1 MAISGKFLADFE
13 SFYTACSKAEIS
25 LRKIESGAGTVQT
38 SLNKMADRFSG
49 REIVQQATLM
59 AQVLEQAGG
68 AASFTAT
75 ELAKMGAVGTEAAE
89 KLRVLGK
96 DVPAGIQ
103 KIAQYSKEAD
113 TAQAALGRTVKEV
126 ALGFAGLFTL
136 HAAADFVKNVIDQA
150 SALKHLSQQ
159 TQINVVDL
167 QVLGGATRTFGID
180 SDTLGKG
187 LYTLARNIAGGDAS
201 VVTGLHL
208 MGLSLKEVEG
218 LHGKELFLKVMDGLS
233 TLQGGLRDTA
243 ASDVF
248 GSRIGAALAGAS
260 QGMRT
265 AVEDAERLNSV
276 MSKESVD
283 AIDEYDTAIKRAQTS
298 LSAMAANMI
307 GPVAQGFNVLTDAVG
322 RGASK
327 WAIFKAVILDA
338 GPFALFS
345 TNAEHLATVLD
356 HLNLQAEADAAA
368 TKRSAAAH
376 TDAAAALTAHQ
387 QAARFMATLEA
398 DASAKLDAGQL
409 KNLAHLKEIGA
420 LNAANAAAIGVNAVQ
435 FAKYTE
441 EQNAGREAA
450 KKMAE
455 AIAELQSAGTGWQ
468 GTLATINGTT
478 LEAVRGY
485 LEAGVSQAALATA
498 YNLTA
503 AQVKSVTL
511 FMAEQLAQQ
520 KKNDAAILT
529 TTQLWDAY
537 DSMRVEHGGSAT
549 DQQIAQIDRWAA
561 DLTAQMQKA
570 GTDTAEFYDAL
581 VAVTAE
587 KLNGIRVDWKALT
600 DAATNDSK
608 AGLQQI
614 ADKAAATFADALTHA
629 GEWSEGTIQKFRD
642 TAEAAQKAA
651 DDWGQAFDG
660 ALTSPALSNAAAAS
674 AGAIKEEFTATFN
687 SVSSGA
693 DAMAAHVASVLGAMT
708 QTDAYRKA
716 GFFVNQGF
724 GTADTINKNAT
735 RSLGLT
741 LPSYDVG
748 GPVNKDG
755 PIYAH
760 AGEYVL
766 PKGKTAG
773 GTTVVIG
780 AGAIVIH
787 GGSAQAGRDAADAL
801 LARLKSKGVRV

>member
-441 EQNAGREAA
+441 EQIGRHRVAGHAGHDQRNDAGGGSRVSRGGRLASGAGDGVQPHGCTGEIRHALHGRAIGPAEKERRGDSHDDAALGRLRLHAGRTWRIRHGSTDRADRSVGGRSHRA
-450 KKMAE
+450 NAE
-455 AIAELQSAGTGWQ
+455 GWNRHRRVLRCAGRGDGGKTERHSRRLEGVDGRGNERLQG
-468 GTLATINGTT
+468 
-478 LEAVRGY
+478 R
-485 LEAGVSQAALATA
+485 
-498 YNLTA
+498 
-503 AQVKSVTL
+503 
-511 FMAEQLAQQ
+511 
-520 KKNDAAILT
+520 
-529 TTQLWDAY
+529 
-537 DSMRVEHGGSAT
+537 SAT
-549 DQQIAQIDRWAA
+549 DCRQSRRDIRGRPDARWGMVGRNDPEIPRHRRGGTESGRRLGPGVRRRA
-561 DLTAQMQKA
+561 DLASPEQRR
-570 GTDTAEFYDAL
+570 G
-581 VAVTAE
+581 
-587 KLNGIRVDWKALT
+587 GISR
-600 DAATNDSK
+600 
-608 AGLQQI
+608 
-614 ADKAAATFADALTHA
+614 
-629 GEWSEGTIQKFRD
+629 RD
-642 TAEAAQKAA
+642 QRR
-651 DDWGQAFDG
+651 
-660 ALTSPALSNAAAAS
+660 
-674 AGAIKEEFTATFN
+674 I
-687 SVSSGA
+687 
-693 DAMAAHVASVLGAMT
+693 
-708 QTDAYRKA
+708 YR
-716 GFFVNQGF
+716 
-724 GTADTINKNAT
+724 
-735 RSLGLT
+735 
-741 LPSYDVG
+741 DV
-748 GPVNKDG
+748 
-755 PIYAH
+755 
-760 AGEYVL
+760 
-766 PKGKTAG
+766 
-773 GTTVVIG
+773 
-780 AGAIVIH
+780 
-787 GGSAQAGRDAADAL
+787 Q
-801 LARLKSKGVRV
+801 